1 MTGLTMLLLL
11 GASLGGAVPA
21 EIVCDSQTV
30 PFRIRHGVYVLEH
43 QTRCYP
49 APDPG
54 REQLE
59 KLKLACDLLI
69 TAYGEEDGRL
79 RCQDLLEHIEVDP

>member
-11 GASLGGAVPA
+11 GASLAGPVRA

-30 PFRIRHGVYVLEH
+30 PLRIKRGVYVLEH

-59 KLKLACDLLI
+59 KLRLACDLFI

-79 RCQDLLEHIEVDP
+79 RCQDLLEQIEIDP

>member
-1 MTGLTMLLLL
+1 MIRMTMLLLL
-11 GASLGGAVPA
+11 GVSLAGPVPA

-30 PFRIRHGVYVLEH
+30 PFRIRRGVYVLEH

-69 TAYGEEDGRL
+69 TAYGEEGGRL
-79 RCQDLLEHIEVDP
+79 RCQDLLDHIEVDP

>member
-1 MTGLTMLLLL
+1 MIGMTMLLLL
-11 GASLGGAVPA
+11 GASLAGPVPS

-30 PFRIRHGVYVLEH
+30 PLRIRKGVYVLEH

-49 APDPG
+49 APDSG

-59 KLKLACDLLI
+59 KLRLACDLLI

-79 RCQDLLEHIEVDP
+79 RCQDLLEHIEIDP